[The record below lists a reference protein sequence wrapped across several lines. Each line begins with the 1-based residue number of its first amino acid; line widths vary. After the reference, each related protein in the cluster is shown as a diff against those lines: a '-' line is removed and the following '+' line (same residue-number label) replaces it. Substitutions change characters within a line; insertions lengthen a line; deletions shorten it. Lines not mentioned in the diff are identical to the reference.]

1 MSLSSLFVLGFV
13 GFLVS
18 LAFFKVGIKLA
29 HKIGLVDTPDQ
40 NGGRKNHENIIP
52 LIGGLVII
60 PVFISLCY
68 IAKVPDSLLIAPL
81 FGGVI
86 LWLIIGALDDKFEI
100 LPWARFVV
108 QIWVSCFVAIFCQ
121 AELTNL
127 GNLFGFGDVHLGWFG
142 VAFTATCLVL
152 LMNAINMLDGV
163 DGLAGGFIAIALGW
177 FIFAAWQAGA
187 SALFSPLFL
196 LLMPI
201 LAFLCFNARHPWRK
215 KASLFMGDAG
225 SMSLALILGWFAIT
239 LAQTQMPQQIFS
251 PVVII
256 WIMTVPIVDTFAVF
270 FTRMRQGRS
279 AFDAD
284 RLHLHYIMIDSGI
297 SPAKTTF
304 LIWCLAIVTGAIGYI
319 SNQMG
324 VPDYVLLYSWSA
336 IWLGYAFYRIK
347 HA

>member
-1 MSLSSLFVLGFV
+1 MALSSLFILGFI
-13 GFLVS
+13 GFLLS
-18 LAFFKVGIKLA
+18 LVLFKIGIRLA
-29 HKIGLVDTPDQ
+29 HKIGLVDKPDQ
-40 NGGRKNHENIIP
+40 KGGRKNHENIIP
-52 LIGGLVII
+52 LIGGLVIV
-60 PVFISLCY
+60 PVFIFLCY
-68 IAKVPDSLLIAPL
+68 IAKVPDSILIAPL

-86 LWLIIGALDDKFEI
+86 LLLIIGALDDKFEI

-108 QIWVSCFVAIFCQ
+108 QIWVSCFIAIFCQ

-127 GNLFGFGDVHLGWFG
+127 GNLFGFGDVELGWFG

-163 DGLAGGFIAIALGW
+163 DGLAGGFIAIAVGW
-177 FIFAAWQAGA
+177 FMFAAWQAGTLA
-187 SALFSPLFL
+187 FFAPLFL
-196 LLMPI
+196 LLMPL

-239 LAQTQMPQQIFS
+239 MAQAETPNQIFS

-284 RLHLHYIMIDSGI
+284 RLHLHYRMIDSGL
-297 SPAKTTF
+297 SPAKTTYI
-304 LIWCLAIVTGAIGYI
+304 IWCIAIATGAIGYV
-319 SNQMG
+319 SNQAG
-324 VPDYVLLYSWSA
+324 VPDFVLLYSWSA

-347 HA
+347 NA